1 MPDDY
6 HIFDKEQARKSIKSL
21 MYEAT
26 NLTPSSLMELFE
38 IDMSTATKGIQ
49 SSLVED
55 GKQIGIDYSTGDFDD
70 KIRASEERDILRF
83 HNNIQVFNSYIIWQ
97 GKWYYPAPIQ
107 AEGFDI
113 SSRGTLPTPVL
124 RMTAQKEE
132 GIQALSIL
140 RRAIHKY
147 GDIVGAKVTRIR
159 TFAKYLDPDNFS
171 SISQIDGK
179 QGVYESNFPDQYEP
193 DPYAEFPRDIFYIE
207 RKSNENKINLE
218 YELSAL
224 IDVEGVKLPRRVVL
238 SQKCGFTYRGCGC
251 FYEQKES
258 ETFSALYSSVTSSGW
273 SKSATSGA
281 WGTSQSHSAFAQA
294 STTGSGTGALFSVET
309 DSGGIPTFTWVS
321 GGLGYAVDDTL
332 TFNDPSLSGESC
344 LLYVSSVTLDP
355 KNQKIAGPGTTSKLL
370 AKCEIRDSELSLP
383 DSAPPVATLSD
394 EDIKTKLE
402 VSNLRSDGQ
411 WGAKKGYEKGQYVFV
426 VKNNIKYYFVAREKI
441 PTLSKFLTD
450 NPSAEES
457 HHLRFAPPNPD
468 YWLSDMCSKT
478 LQGCRKRW
486 GLEGGVEVGKSKD
499 FKKGELQYGG
509 FPNATRLDQ
518 TLR

>member
-26 NLTPSSLMELFE
+26 NLTPSSLIELFE
-38 IDMSTATKGIQ
+38 IDMTTATKGIQ
-49 SSLVED
+49 SSLVDD
-55 GKQIGIDYSTGDFDD
+55 GSQVGINFSTDS
-70 KIRASEERDILRF
+70 SEKDILRF
-83 HNNIQVFNSYIIWQ
+83 HNNIKVFNSLIIWQ
-97 GKWYYPAPIQ
+97 GKTYFPAPIQ

-113 SSRGTLPTPVL
+113 SSRGTLPTPTL

-159 TFAKYLDPDNFS
+159 TFAKYLDQANFS

-179 QGVYESNFPDQYEP
+179 QGIYESNFPDQYEP

-224 IDVEGVKLPRRVVL
+224 IDVEGIKLPRRVIL
-238 SQKCGFTYRGCGC
+238 SKKCGFTYRGCGC

-258 ETFSALYSSVTSSGW
+258 ETFKLEVQTSVTSSGW
-273 SKSATSGA
+273 SKSLTSGA
-281 WGTSQSHSAFAQA
+281 WGASQSYSAFAQA
-294 STTGSGTGALFSVET
+294 STTGSGTGALFSVVT
-309 DSGGIPTFTWVS
+309 DIGGIPTFTWVS
-321 GGLGYAVDDTL
+321 GGLGYAVGDTL

-344 LLYVSSVTLDP
+344 VLYVSDVA
-355 KNQKIAGPGTTSKLL
+355 NQKIAGPGTTSRLL
-370 AKCEIRDSELSLP
+370 AKCEIRDSELTLP
-383 DSAPPVATLSD
+383 DDAPPVATLLD
-394 EDIKTKLE
+394 ENIKTKLE
-402 VSNLRSDGQ
+402 VRTLKNKDE
-411 WGAKKGYEKGQYVFV
+411 WGRGKSYSKGDYVFV
-426 VKNNIKYYFVAREKI
+426 VKNNIKYYFVAKEKI
-441 PTLSKFLTD
+441 PGTIDKS
-450 NPSAEES
+450 S
-457 HHLRFAPPNPD
+457 HYLKYAPPNSE
-468 YWLSDMCSKT
+468 YWIADMCSKT

-486 GLEGGVEVGKSKD
+486 GRGGSVVIDDETGTKD
-499 FKKGELQYGG
+499 FKEGELQYGG

>member
-21 MYEAT
+21 MYEVT

-49 SSLVED
+49 SSLIDD
-55 GKQIGIDYSTGDFDD
+55 GQQIGIDYSTGGFENAD
-70 KIRASEERDILRF
+70 KTIPEKDTLRF
-83 HNNIQVFNSYIIWQ
+83 HNNIKVSNSLIIWQ
-97 GKWYYPAPIQ
+97 GKTYYPAPIQ

-113 SSRGTLPTPVL
+113 SSRGTLPTPIL
-124 RMTAQKEE
+124 RITAQKEE
-132 GIQALSIL
+132 GIQALSVL

-159 TFAKYLDPDNFS
+159 TFAKYLDPANFS

-179 QGVYESNFPDQYEP
+179 QGIYESNFPDQYEP

-224 IDVEGVKLPRRVVL
+224 IDVEGIKLPRRVVL
-238 SQKCGFTYRGCGC
+238 SKKCSFSYRGCGC
-251 FYEQKES
+251 FYEKKEV
-258 ETFSALYSSVTSSGW
+258 AGLD
-273 SKSATSGA
+273 SKFLANA
-281 WGTSQSHSAFAQA
+281 K
-294 STTGSGTGALFSVET
+294 T
-309 DSGGIPTFTWVS
+309 DPN
-321 GGLGYAVDDTL
+321 A
-332 TFNDPSLSGESC
+332 P
-344 LLYVSSVTLDP
+344 
-355 KNQKIAGPGTTSKLL
+355 GPGTTSKLL
-370 AKCEIRDSELSLP
+370 AKCDIRDTELSLP
-383 DSAPPVATLSD
+383 DDAPPVATLSD
-394 EDIKTKLE
+394 EDIKSKLG
-402 VSNLRSDGQ
+402 VGALKPAAKLQ
-411 WGAKKGYEKGQYVFV
+411 WSQGTSYEIGEYVFV
-426 VKNNIKYYFVAREKI
+426 VKNNIKYYFVAREKV
-441 PTLSKFLTD
+441 PGYSESGD
-450 NPSAEES
+450 GNPS
-457 HHLRFAPPNPD
+457 HQLRFAPPNAR
-468 YWLSDMCSKT
+468 YWIADMCSKT

-486 GLEGGVEVGKSKD
+486 GVEGGVVIDDETGTKD

>member
-6 HIFDKEQARKSIKSL
+6 HTFSKEQARKSIKSL

-26 NLTPSSLMELFE
+26 NLTPSTLMELFE
-38 IDMSTATKGIQ
+38 IDMTTATKGIQ
-49 SSLVED
+49 SSLVADGAQVGINFSSED
-55 GKQIGIDYSTGDFDD
+55 LKVEKSADPN
-70 KIRASEERDILRF
+70 ILRF
-83 HNNIQVFNSYIIWQ
+83 HNNIKVFNSFIVWQ
-97 GKWYYPAPIQ
+97 GKTYFPAPIQ

-124 RMTAQKEE
+124 RMTAQKEKGVE
-132 GIQALSIL
+132 ALSIL

-147 GDIVGAKVTRIR
+147 GDVVGAKVTRIR
-159 TFAKYLDPDNFS
+159 TFAKYLDEANFS

-179 QGVYESNFPDQYEP
+179 QGIYESNFPDQYEP

-224 IDVEGVKLPRRVVL
+224 IDVEGIKLPRRVVL
-238 SQKCGFTYRGCGC
+238 SNKCGFTYRGCGC

-258 ETFSALYSSVTSSGW
+258 ATFD
-273 SKSATSGA
+273 SKFLAN
-281 WGTSQSHSAFAQA
+281 
-294 STTGSGTGALFSVET
+294 
-309 DSGGIPTFTWVS
+309 GIK
-321 GGLGYAVDDTL
+321 
-332 TFNDPSLSGESC
+332 DPNA
-344 LLYVSSVTLDP
+344 P
-355 KNQKIAGPGTTSKLL
+355 GPGTTSKLL

-383 DSAPPVATLSD
+383 DDAPPVATLSD
-394 EDIKTKLE
+394 ESIKSKVG
-402 VSNLRSDGQ
+402 VSVLKNEGEWSSGKSYL
-411 WGAKKGYEKGQYVFV
+411 KGDYVFV

-441 PTLSKFLTD
+441 PGTIDK
-450 NPSAEES
+450 AS
-457 HHLRFAPPNPD
+457 HHLKYAPPNSA
-468 YWLSDMCSKT
+468 YWVADMCSKT

-486 GLEGGVEVGKSKD
+486 GAEGSVNTDGTKD

>member
-6 HIFDKEQARKSIKSL
+6 HTFSKEQARKSIKSL

-26 NLTPSSLMELFE
+26 NLTPSTLMELFE

-55 GKQIGIDYSTGDFDD
+55 GAQVGINFS
-70 KIRASEERDILRF
+70 SEELNFSDSLTKEQAEKLTDLQKAFGQKTNNSNVLRF
-83 HNNIQVFNSYIIWQ
+83 HNNIKVFNSYIIWQ
-97 GKWYYPAPIQ
+97 GKTYYPAPIQ

-113 SSRGTLPTPVL
+113 SSRGTLPTPVM

-132 GIQALSIL
+132 GVQALSLL

-179 QGVYESNFPDQYEP
+179 QGIYESNFPDQYEP

-224 IDVEGVKLPRRVVL
+224 IDVEGVKLPRRVIL
-238 SQKCGFTYRGCGC
+238 SNKCGFTYRGCGC

-258 ETFSALYSSVTSSGW
+258 KIFD
-273 SKSATSGA
+273 SKLLSEGKK
-281 WGTSQSHSAFAQA
+281 
-294 STTGSGTGALFSVET
+294 
-309 DSGGIPTFTWVS
+309 
-321 GGLGYAVDDTL
+321 
-332 TFNDPSLSGESC
+332 DP
-344 LLYVSSVTLDP
+344 
-355 KNQKIAGPGTTSKLL
+355 NAAGPGTTSRLL
-370 AKCEIRDSELSLP
+370 AKCEIRDSELTLP
-383 DSAPPVATLSD
+383 DDAPPVATLSD
-394 EDIKTKLE
+394 EVIKSKVG
-402 VSNLRSDGQ
+402 VSALKNEGQ
-411 WGAKKGYEKGQYVFV
+411 WSPGRSYLKGDYIFV

-441 PTLSKFLTD
+441 PGTIDK
-450 NPSAEES
+450 AG
-457 HHLRFAPPNPD
+457 HHLKYAPPNPA
-468 YWLSDMCSKT
+468 YWVADMCSKT

-486 GLEGGVEVGKSKD
+486 GAEGSVNADGTKD

>member
-26 NLTPSSLMELFE
+26 NLTPSTLIELFE

-49 SSLVED
+49 SSLIDD
-55 GKQIGIDYSTGDFDD
+55 GKQIGIDYSTGDFEY
-70 KIRASEERDILRF
+70 KEKAFEERDVLRF
-83 HNNIQVFNSYIIWQ
+83 HNNIKVFNSLIIWQ
-97 GKWYYPAPIQ
+97 GKTYVPAPIQ

-179 QGVYESNFPDQYEP
+179 QGIYESNFPDQYEP

-224 IDVEGVKLPRRVVL
+224 IDVEGIKLPRRVVL
-238 SQKCGFTYRGCGC
+238 SNKCGFSYRGCGC
-251 FYEQKES
+251 FYEQKE
-258 ETFSALYSSVTSSGW
+258 
-273 SKSATSGA
+273 
-281 WGTSQSHSAFAQA
+281 
-294 STTGSGTGALFSVET
+294 
-309 DSGGIPTFTWVS
+309 
-321 GGLGYAVDDTL
+321 DT
-332 TFNDPSLSGESC
+332 TFNSELLAKGKTDP
-344 LLYVSSVTLDP
+344 
-355 KNQKIAGPGTTSKLL
+355 NAAGPGTTSKLL

-383 DSAPPVATLSD
+383 DDAPPVATLSD
-394 EDIKTKLE
+394 EDIKTKLG
-402 VSNLRSDGQ
+402 VSVLKSAGRWLAGR
-411 WGAKKGYEKGQYVFV
+411 GYKIGEYVFV
-426 VKNNIKYYFVAREKI
+426 IKNNIKYYFVVREKI
-441 PTLSKFLTD
+441 PSY
-450 NPSAEES
+450 SES
-457 HHLRFAPPNPD
+457 GYGNFSHQLKFAPPNPK
-468 YWLSDMCSKT
+468 YWIADMCSKT

-486 GLEGGVEVGKSKD
+486 GHQGSVVIGKSKD
-499 FKKGELQYGG
+499 FKEGELQYGG